1 MEDINLSKNYVKIFT
16 EAEKK
21 GQVEHMSLA
30 FRELCAE
37 MGISDPQSD
46 ESQAAA
52 GKLAAELR
60 NAKDKGI
67 GGKKL

>member
-1 MEDINLSKNYVKIFT
+1 MEDINLSKDYVKIFND
-16 EAEKK
+16 AEKK
-21 GQVEHMSLA
+21 GQVEEMSRA

-37 MGISDPQSD
+37 IGISDPQSD

-60 NAKDKGI
+60 NRCDQGA

>member
-1 MEDINLSKNYVKIFT
+1 MEDINLSKDYVKIFT

-21 GQVEHMSLA
+21 GQVEEMSRA

-60 NAKDKGI
+60 NRRDQGA